1 MFPLSQFYESIF
13 GAKTYKLSLD
23 AGCTC
28 PNRDGRKGWGGCIF
42 CSESGSGD
50 FAAGRN
56 LSIKEQVEQAKK
68 RVEAKVKGRSGNRRG
83 KYIAYFQNFTST
95 YGDAKSLVQKYRE
108 ALDCE
113 DVEGLAI
120 ATRPD
125 CLSEEI
131 LSKIAAISKNHFVQI
146 ELGLQTSNEATG
158 RLINRCYSNED
169 YSDAVRRIRAANPN
183 IHIVTHLIFGL
194 PGESE
199 ADMMESVR
207 FVVRENLLNSSQRA
221 QSSRRDVVLLK
232 SVDKDKTLC
241 ELQSS
246 VRNFSQRSQSSQRDV
261 GLVKSVVNT
270 KDYKICENLCESVD
284 KDKTLCELQSSVRN
298 FSQRSQRDVVLL
310 KSVDKD
316 KTLCGLQGSV
326 RNFSD
331 FFGIKITSLYVV
343 RGTKLAE
350 LYECGEYTP
359 LQKEEYFS
367 LLKKALSLLA
377 ENCIIHRLTGD
388 PPKKLLLAP
397 AWTGDKKRVMNQI
410 KLLFCEQKIHS

>member
-28 PNRDGRKGWGGCIF
+28 PNRDGTKGYGGCIF

-56 LSIKEQVEQAKK
+56 LSIREQVEQAKK

-95 YGDAKSLVQKYRE
+95 YGDWEILVQKYRE
-108 ALDCE
+108 ALDFE
-113 DVEGLAI
+113 DVAGLAI

-125 CLSEEI
+125 CLGEEI
-131 LSKIAAISKNHFVQI
+131 LSKIAEISKNHFVQI

-207 FVVRENLLNSSQRA
+207 FVVRENLLNSSQR
-221 QSSRRDVVLLK
+221 
-232 SVDKDKTLC
+232 T
-241 ELQSS
+241 
-246 VRNFSQRSQSSQRDV
+246 QSSQRDV

-284 KDKTLCELQSSVRN
+284 KTLCELQGSVRN
-298 FSQRSQRDVVLL
+298 FSQRAQSSRRDVGLV
-310 KSVDKD
+310 KSVD

-350 LYECGEYTP
+350 LYECGEYMP
-359 LQKEEYFS
+359 LSKEEYFE
-367 LLKKALSLLA
+367 LLKKALDLLP
-377 ENCIIHRLTGD
+377 ENCVIHRLTGD
-388 PPKKLLLAP
+388 PPKKTLLAP
-397 AWTGDKKRVMNQI
+397 LWTTDKKRVMNQI